1 MAFQPIVDV
10 RSRAIF
16 AFEAL
21 VRGPGDEPAADILG
35 QVTEANRYSFDQ
47 ACRIKALELAA
58 ALGVPARAE
67 NGVSINFMPGA
78 VYEPANC
85 LRITLD
91 TARRVGIP
99 LRQII
104 FEVTEQERVADT
116 GHLTRILA
124 EYHRQGLQTAIDDFG
139 GGYAGLGLLADFQPD
154 ILKLDM
160 ALTRNIDADPV
171 RRAIMAGIVRMTGE
185 LGVIPVAE
193 GIETRAEMETV
204 AALGVCHMQGYL
216 FARPAFEALPEP
228 QFPRAGQERL

>member
-10 RSRAIF
+10 RRRSIF

-21 VRGPGDEPAADILG
+21 VRGREGQPAAFVLD

-58 ALGVPARAE
+58 ALGAPRRAQ

-85 LRITLD
+85 LRLTLE
-91 TARRVGIP
+91 AAHRLGIP
-99 LRQII
+99 LSQII
-104 FEVTEQERVADT
+104 FEVTEQERVSEP
-116 GHLTRILA
+116 GRLTRILT
-124 EYHRQGLQTAIDDFG
+124 EYRRQGLLTAIDDFG
-139 GGYAGLGLLADFQPD
+139 SGYAGLGLLADFQPD

-160 ALTRNIDADPV
+160 GLTRAIDTDPV
-171 RRAIMAGIVRMTGE
+171 RRAIVAGIVRMAGD

-193 GIETRAEMETV
+193 GIETRAEMETA
-204 AALGVCHMQGYL
+204 AALGVAHMQGYL
-216 FARPAFEALPEP
+216 FAHPAFEALPDP
-228 QFPRAGQERL
+228 LFV